1 MSTAASTTASE
12 PWNADEIIEPLAD
25 EDVFEF
31 NFLTFVEDEITPED
45 IMEYQHISENR
56 EHCFLV
62 ETLSENRKWY
72 TLREFRNAK
81 RARELCH
88 NSGYMTVE
96 DFKRI
101 LRQPN
106 MIENCPVT
114 VQDVVIAED
123 LFGPDMSYWKG
134 IRTPARSL
142 NPLNTPLLQFH
153 LRSSKGART

>member
-1 MSTAASTTASE
+1 MYKPTVAYREAVAAYKRDNPKSQLQCFEVTEDDDGAVTTAASTAASE

-25 EDVFEF
+25 QDVFEF
-31 NFLTFVEDEITPED
+31 NFLTFVEDKITPED

-81 RARELCH
+81 RARELYH

-106 MIENCPVT
+106 MI
-114 VQDVVIAED
+114 
-123 LFGPDMSYWKG
+123 
-134 IRTPARSL
+134 
-142 NPLNTPLLQFH
+142 
-153 LRSSKGART
+153 